1 MEGGERDG
9 EREEATE
16 VGGAFKRG
24 TGLRKVAL
32 TAGKLLCQ
40 VCITLHKKPEYE
52 VSLTEC
58 R

>member
-1 MEGGERDG
+1 MKPGERDG

-24 TGLRKVAL
+24 IGLRKAAL
-32 TAGKLLCQ
+32 TAGKYLCQ
-40 VCITLHKKPEYE
+40 VCITLHKNPEYE
-52 VSLTEC
+52 FSLTGC